1 MAQKK
6 LLARAEKDEACV
18 VVIGMAGSG
27 KSTIGRALA
36 KRLDYAFVDTDI
48 LMESAY
54 GAPLQEVT
62 DALTRE
68 EFLDL
73 EARFVSSLRLG
84 RCVVAT
90 GGSVV
95 YREAAMEHL
104 KKLGP
109 IVSLMA
115 PLEVI
120 EARIAL
126 KPDRGLAI
134 GEGQTV
140 ADLFN
145 EREPLYKKYGDLS
158 CDTDRDLQACIDEL
172 AGGLEP
178 LLQARGAK

>member
-1 MAQKK
+1 MAQNK

-36 KRLDYAFVDTDI
+36 ERLGYAFVDTDS

-73 EARFVSSLRLG
+73 EARFVSTLRLG

-95 YREAAMEHL
+95 YRQAAMEHL

-145 EREPLYKKYGDLS
+145 ERAPLYEKYGDVR
-158 CDTDRDLQACIDEL
+158 CDTNRDLSVCVEEIVSS
-172 AGGLEP
+172 LEP
-178 LLQARGAK
+178 LLRERGAK